1 MKKLILIMIFASNV
15 CFASTEAREHYVKAV
30 GDFSTCGNALM
41 PWGTNRW
48 QPDKVERPY
57 VEQARINQKKM
68 KSQIDEDFYTQ
79 ANLEKL
85 FVILTTNFY
94 NKTAEF
100 TAELNRLPSEDHSE
114 IWISLFELEKEAR
127 LVRKKLAS
135 DFHLHAEIIKMC
147 SDSLMKNS
155 G

>member
-1 MKKLILIMIFASNV
+1 MKKLLIILIFAADV

-41 PWGTNRW
+41 PWGTNGW
-48 QPDKVERPY
+48 QPDKAERPY

-68 KSQIDEDFYTQ
+68 KSEIDEKFYTQ

-85 FVILTTNFY
+85 FVTLTTNFY
-94 NKTAEF
+94 KETAEF
-100 TAELNRLPSEDHSE
+100 TAELNRLPSKDHSE

-147 SDSLMKNS
+147 SDRLMKNS
-155 G
+155 D

>member
-1 MKKLILIMIFASNV
+1 MKKLLLILIFASNV
-15 CFASTEAREHYVKAV
+15 CFASTEAKKHYVKAV

-41 PWGTNRW
+41 PWGTNGW
-48 QPDKVERPY
+48 QPDEAERPY

-68 KSQIDEDFYTQ
+68 KSEIDEDFYTQ

-85 FVILTTNFY
+85 FVTLTTNFY
-94 NKTAEF
+94 KETAEF
-100 TAELNRLPSEDHSE
+100 TAELNRLPSKYHAE
-114 IWISLFELEKEAR
+114 IWNSLFELEKEAR

-147 SDSLMKNS
+147 FDELMKNS
-155 G
+155 D